1 MGAIKLCI
9 YAAFIFAAFI
19 EASPYKYFHKNIDS
33 ANRVRRQ
40 NPLDDMD
47 PFYLSYESDPYTSS
61 VQNFG
66 LMVPPPIN
74 IEVPGA
80 KKAYSCSLINCGPE
94 TQTEAVCACNFNTGK
109 VVSFKNQCDVIKHNC
124 RFDTEFRVILQ
135 EICPWE
141 FQSRRDNKPMN
152 FDYTNSK
159 YYN

>member
-9 YAAFIFAAFI
+9 FTAFILTVFI
-19 EASPYKYFHKNIDS
+19 EASQDEWFHKNIDS
-33 ANRVRRQ
+33 ANRIRRQ
-40 NPLDDMD
+40 IPFDMN
-47 PFYLSYESDPYTSS
+47 PFYLSFESDPYSSS
-61 VQNFG
+61 VKNFG
-66 LMVPPPIN
+66 LIVPPPIN
-74 IEVPGA
+74 NEVPGA
-80 KKAYSCSLINCGPE
+80 QKAYSCSLINCGPE
-94 TQTEAVCACNFNTGK
+94 TQTDAVCACNFNTGK

-152 FDYTNSK
+152 FDYTNWQ

>member
-1 MGAIKLCI
+1 MGATKLCI
-9 YAAFIFAAFI
+9 YTAFIFAVVN
-19 EASPYKYFHKNIDS
+19 EVSPYEYNNNDS
-33 ANRVRRQ
+33 ANRIRRQ
-40 NPLDDMD
+40 IPFADMN
-47 PFYLSYESDPYTSS
+47 PFYLSFESDPYTSG
-61 VQNFG
+61 VHNFG

-74 IEVPGA
+74 YEVPGA
-80 KKAYSCSLINCGPE
+80 EKAYRCSLIKCDPG
-94 TQTEAVCACNFNTGK
+94 TQTGAVCACNFNTGK

-124 RFDTEFRVILQ
+124 RFDTEFRVILH